1 MRPIVGLALA
11 WLFVGSAAADPA
23 PQFVSLAS
31 NEVWGRRGPSMQ
43 HPIDWTYTQR
53 GLPLK
58 VLGVSGE
65 WRRVRDPEGTETW
78 IHARMLSS
86 APTFYVRAASGR
98 GAPLKTRPKAGART
112 LAFLKEGIVG
122 QIEACEGDWRK
133 VRINHQAGWTK
144 ADALW
149 APQCPST

>member
-11 WLFVGSAAADPA
+11 WLLAVPAAADPE
-23 PQFVSLAS
+23 PEFMSLAS
-31 NEVWGRRGPSMQ
+31 NEVSGRRGPSLQ

-58 VLGVSGE
+58 ILGVSGD

-86 APTFYVRAASGR
+86 SPTFYVRAASGR
-98 GAPLKTRPKAGART
+98 GAPLKAGPRAGART
-112 LAFLKEGIVG
+112 LAFLREGIVG
-122 QIEACEGDWRK
+122 QVEACEGAWRK
-133 VRINHQAGWTK
+133 VRIHNQEGWTQ
-144 ADALW
+144 AATLW
-149 APQCPST
+149 APPCPQD